1 MNIANNIVR
10 GARLFPKKTA
20 IIFEEREYSY
30 EEMNLW
36 STKVATGLDSLGICR
51 GDRVGLFMPNI
62 PEFAAIYL
70 GCQKLGAIAVSLNA
84 SLGVDE
90 VDHIIKDCGLVVL
103 FVYDKLRNHLGRSS
117 LSDNLTVIIING
129 KPTGHD
135 RSFESLLN
143 GEPSDFLIAEM
154 EPNDPAAILYTSGTT
169 GLPKGACLSHGNI
182 ISNMYSFN
190 HNCGMQS
197 SDRLMLFLPLS
208 HCFGQNAILNSGFNA
223 CATIVLHRSFDPL
236 KVVESLLNDKVT
248 MLFAVPTAFLPIYN
262 LVSSSEMEMVRY
274 FFSAAA
280 TLPHE
285 LARRWHEKYE
295 RQINQGYGLTETSP
309 FACYN
314 HSLLFKPGSIGSPI
328 ENVEM
333 RVVSTETGRSVP
345 VGESGELL
353 IRGPNVM
360 LGYWNRPNDTAAA
373 IVGGWFHT
381 GDIGRMDE
389 DGYFYIID
397 RIKDMINVG
406 GLKVYPAEVENVI
419 YQHPAVEEVGVF
431 GVHDSLTGER
441 LCAHVVLRQA
451 ALIDILELT
460 KLCRGQ
466 LADYKVPDSI
476 RIVDSLPKSPT
487 GKILKRVL
495 RSQEQLLIAS
505 EDDVPNR
512 TKTLLLNAPHDQ
524 RKTLLEAA
532 LCDTLVS
539 VLGVDSLP
547 SSIQSLG
554 FIELGLDSQKAIKF
568 YNRLQSDLGVDIPI
582 TVAFEYPS
590 LSELVEYLVA
600 EVMYEEVFRTDR

>member
-10 GARLFPKKTA
+10 GARLFPNKTA
-20 IIFEEREYSY
+20 IIFEQREYSY
-30 EEMNLW
+30 EEMDLW
-36 STKVATGLDSLGICR
+36 SNKVAAGLSSLGICR

-70 GCQKLGAIAVSLNA
+70 GCQKFGAIAVSLNA

-90 VDHIIKDCGLVVL
+90 VEHIIRDCGVVVM
-103 FVYDKLRNHLGRSS
+103 FVDDKLRNILSSSS
-117 LSDNLTVIIING
+117 LNDNLVVINING
-129 KPTGHD
+129 NPTGHD
-135 RSFESLLN
+135 ISFDSWFH

-154 EPNDPAAILYTSGTT
+154 EKNDPAAILYTSGTT

-190 HNCGMQS
+190 HNCGMRS

-208 HCFGQNAILNSGFNA
+208 HCFGQNAILNSAFNA

-236 KVVESLLNDKVT
+236 KVVASLLNDKVT
-248 MLFAVPTAFLPIYN
+248 MLFAVPTAFIPIYN
-262 LVSSSEMEMVRY
+262 LVSPSEMDMVRY

-285 LARRWHEKYE
+285 LARRWYEKYE

-314 HSLLFKPGSIGSPI
+314 HSLLFRPNSIGSPI

-333 RVVSTETGRSVP
+333 RVVNPETGKAVP
-345 VGESGELL
+345 IGESGELL

-360 LGYWNRPNDTAAA
+360 LGYWNRPNETAEA
-373 IVGGWFHT
+373 IVDGWFRT
-381 GDIGRMDE
+381 GDVGRMDE
-389 DGYFYIID
+389 DGYFYIVD

-441 LCAHVVLRQA
+441 LCAHVVLRRA
-451 ALIDILELT
+451 AHFDLLEIN
-460 KLCRGQ
+460 KLCREH

-495 RSQEQLLIAS
+495 RSQEKLLIAL
-505 EDDVPNR
+505 EDDVPGQ
-512 TKTLLLNAPHDQ
+512 TKTLLLNAPQEQ
-524 RKTLLEAA
+524 RKSLLEAF
-532 LCDTLVS
+532 LRDTLVS
-539 VLGVDSLP
+539 VLGLECVP
-547 SSIQSLG
+547 SSIQSLS
-554 FIELGLDSQKAIKF
+554 FIELGLDSQKAIRF
-568 YNRLQSDLGVDIPI
+568 YNRLKTDLVVDIPI

-600 EVMYEEVFRTDR
+600 EVMDEDVFRTDR